1 MANDSS
7 TEKLY
12 RKYNL
17 VEARSKP
24 TSKEPR
30 VHQQKAI
37 SDLLTWYKADN
48 QPHAGKLLVIP
59 TGGGKTY
66 TAVRFLAT
74 GPLSEGYKVLWLAHT
89 HHLLNQA
96 YYSFRDGLGEIREPS
111 DWLKVRAVSGTQRYF
126 SSAEIEP
133 DDDVIIATLQ
143 TITKAYKK
151 ERAQLRAWLDSTDG
165 KLAVVFDEAHHAPAN
180 TYRRLLQGLI
190 DELPGIY
197 LLGLTAT
204 PTYTDEKKRGWLTK
218 LFPQDTCEP
227 ATANKL
233 MAEGILARPR
243 SLDVGTDISPEL
255 NEREYRM
262 LLHSN
267 RDLPDSV
274 INNLAENQTRNN
286 FIVNHYLEN
295 REKYGKT
302 LVFADRK
309 EQCEYLST
317 KLKERGIAAESVYSR
332 VGGGPLTYEGRMLR
346 PLEHNA
352 QAIEDFKDGKLDVL
366 VNIRMLTEGTDVPD
380 AETVFCTRQ
389 TTSRILLRQMVGRA
403 LRGPQFG
410 GTDEANLVFFIDDW
424 KQLIDFAE
432 WGELET
438 GLAEE
443 GYTELGKRPPLRLI
457 SIDLIRR
464 LAEQMS
470 NELGV
475 APEPFLEFLPLGWYV
490 VKYEQATEDD
500 NTLPVQKMIMVF
512 ESEAGSYQ
520 RVLELL
526 EEGYLSR
533 LEDTT
538 QGIEAFSETIEELR
552 ELCFDEPA
560 EHVGGIG
567 KLDQDI
573 FDLAAH
579 REQQDEPP
587 RFYLFEARRKHNLDT
602 IARRAIDEDWGSRT
616 MRNHLLRL
624 YNDNNYYFNI
634 LYPSLSQLHHQFDL
648 VKNRLLEADE
658 VGADDDY
665 EPAVIESSQPRLR
678 EAPPE
683 LKKQVKDRDGRIC
696 VCCGYTRSLQVDH
709 IQPVIDGGG
718 HEIDNLQTLCK
729 VCNGLKGEL
738 YIDFGENN
746 PPVKTPTRSLPN
758 VRLPGKYL
766 EDPAAGWERY
776 LRRVFNIFYRCGAV
790 RVVKLHKTPGATL
803 YTDWIVEL
811 FEGNEPAWLEPFG
824 GELLER
830 INAHRRETGEAP
842 LTSLT
847 LTTPS
852 ATKVLSP

>member
-1 MANDSS
+1 MANEPS
-7 TEKLY
+7 TEKLFADY
-12 RKYNL
+12 PL
-17 VEARSKP
+17 VDARSQSSK
-24 TSKEPR
+24 KEPR

-37 SDLLTWYKADN
+37 SELLTWYKADN

-59 TGGGKTY
+59 TGGGKTF
-66 TAVRFLAT
+66 TAVRFLAA
-74 GPLSEGYKVLWLAHT
+74 GPLSEGFKVLWLAHT

-96 YYSFRDGLGEIREPS
+96 YSSFPDGLGEIREPRER
-111 DWLKVRAVSGTQRYF
+111 LRVRAVSGKSPFYR
-126 SSAEIEP
+126 ADEIKR
-133 DDDVIIATLQ
+133 DDDVLLATLQ

-151 ERAQLRAWLDSTDG
+151 DRKQLRSWLDSTKG

-190 DELPGIY
+190 GEVPGVHI
-197 LLGLTAT
+197 LGLTAT
-204 PTYTDEKKRGWLTK
+204 PTYTDEKKRGWLAK
-218 LFPQDTCEP
+218 LFPQGKSEP

-243 SLDVGTDISPEL
+243 SLDVDTDISPEL
-255 NEREYRM
+255 NEREFR
-262 LLHSN
+262 LLLNSN
-267 RDLPDSV
+267 RDLPDNV
-274 INNLAENQTRNN
+274 ITKLAENKFRNN

-295 REKYGKT
+295 REEYGRT
-302 LVFADRK
+302 LIFADRK

-317 KLKERGIAAESVYSR
+317 KLKEKGIKAESVYSR
-332 VGGGPLTYEGRMLR
+332 VGGEPASYEERTRRL
-346 PLEHNA
+346 LDHNA
-352 QAIEDFKDGKLDVL
+352 QAIEDFKAGKLDVL

-410 GTDEANLVFFIDDW
+410 GTEEANLVFFIDNW

-438 GLAEE
+438 GLAEDGDVE
-443 GYTELGKRPPLRLI
+443 YGKRPPLRLI
-457 SIDLIRR
+457 SIELIRR

-470 NELGV
+470 NEPGV
-475 APEPFLEFLPLGWYV
+475 APGPFLELLLLGWYV
-490 VKYEQATEDD
+490 VEYGQATEEGEL
-500 NTLPVQKMIMVF
+500 LPVQKMIMVF
-512 ESEAGSYQ
+512 ENESGNYQ

-526 EEGYLSR
+526 KKDYPSS

-552 ELCFDEPA
+552 ELCFDDPEG
-560 EHVGGIG
+560 HLGGDEQ
-567 KLDQDI
+567 LDQSI

-579 REQQDEPP
+579 LEQQQEPP
-587 RFYLFEARRKHNLDT
+587 RFYPFEARQKHNLDV
-602 IARRAIDEDWGSRT
+602 IARRAIDEDWGSRDI
-616 MRNHLLRL
+616 RNYLLQL
-624 YNDNNYYFNI
+624 YNDNDYYFKV
-634 LYPSLSQLHHQFDL
+634 LYPRLRQLQHQFDL
-648 VKNRLLEADE
+648 VKNRLLEADD

-665 EPAVIESSQPRLR
+665 EPPAIESSRPRLR
-678 EAPPE
+678 EVDPAV
-683 LKKQVKDRDGRIC
+683 KKQVKERDKNTCR
-696 VCCGYTRSLQVDH
+696 CCGVTRGLQVDH
-709 IQPVIDGGG
+709 IRPLIDGGG
-718 HEIDNLQTLCK
+718 HDIDNLQTLCK

-766 EDPAAGWERY
+766 GDRAAGWERY
-776 LRRVFNIFYRCGAV
+776 LRRVINIFYRCRAV
-790 RVVKLHKTPGATL
+790 QNIKLHKTKGAAH
-803 YTDWIVEL
+803 YTDWVVGL
-811 FEGNEPAWLEPFG
+811 YEGNDPAWLEPFG
-824 GELLER
+824 GELLGA

-847 LTTPS
+847 LTTPGR
-852 ATKVLSP
+852 TLVLRP

>member
-37 SDLLTWYKADN
+37 SDLRTWYKADN

-59 TGGGKTY
+59 TGGGKTF
-66 TAVRFLAT
+66 TAVHFLAT
-74 GPLSEGYKVLWLAHT
+74 EPLSEGYKVLWLAHT

-96 YYSFRDGLGEIREPS
+96 YYSFRDGLGEIREPR

-143 TITKAYKK
+143 TITKAYKND
-151 ERAQLRAWLDSTDG
+151 RAQLRAWLDSTDG

-274 INNLAENQTRNN
+274 ISNLAMNQNRNN

-302 LVFADRK
+302 LIFADRK

-317 KLKERGIAAESVYSR
+317 KLKEKGIAAESVYSR

-432 WGELET
+432 WGGLET

-457 SIDLIRR
+457 SIELIRR

-475 APEPFLEFLPLGWYV
+475 APGPFLEFLPLGWYV
-490 VKYEQATEDD
+490 VKYEQATEDGQ
-500 NTLPVQKMIMVF
+500 TLPVQKMIMVF
-512 ESEAGSYQ
+512 ESEAGSYR

-560 EHVGGIG
+560 EHVGGTG

-579 REQQDEPP
+579 LEQQEEPP
-587 RFYLFEARRKHNLDT
+587 RFYPFEARQKHNLDT

-616 MRNHLLRL
+616 IRNHLLRL
-624 YNDNNYYFNI
+624 FNDNNYYFNI
-634 LYPSLSQLHHQFDL
+634 LYPRLSQLQHQFDL

-683 LKKQVKDRDGRIC
+683 LKRQVKERDGRVC
-696 VCCGYTRSLQVDH
+696 VCCGDTRSLQVDH
-709 IQPVIDGGG
+709 IQPFIDGGG

-758 VRLPGKYL
+758 VMLPGKYL
-766 EDPAAGWERY
+766 DDPAAGWERY
-776 LRRVFNIFYRCGAV
+776 LRRVINIFYRCRAV
-790 RVVKLHKTPGATL
+790 QAIKLHKTPGATL
-803 YTDWIVEL
+803 YTDWIIEL
-811 FEGNEPAWLEPFG
+811 YEGNDPGWLEPFG
-824 GELLER
+824 GELLGV